1 MKKTAFILCIVLLIV
16 YSPVFFSGKTWYFAD
31 NYALTVPQKLYA
43 VDSIKRGV
51 LPFWNPLVLSGLP
64 FLADINNS
72 MVYPWTVLFFL
83 FSPAVALNITVISHL
98 FLTGLGM
105 YALCRVLKQSPWQAR
120 VGAVVWMLSG
130 HMVAVSNNIALLQS
144 TAWLPWIF
152 ALVVLALRDRSKKAL
167 VLLPAVFVLEI
178 LAGHPQP
185 PLYIGMVVGAY
196 LLFAPYWKVWK
207 RVVMFII
214 PAVVAL
220 AITAFLV
227 FPFLQLSAR
236 STRVHMT
243 LHEVI
248 NGSLHPA
255 LLTHWFFP
263 NIFDNA
269 DLRVVWGPEWGKLK
283 QTDGYITL
291 VGIIAV
297 LLFTIK
303 GKKTYE
309 EKILVFSAL
318 FSIVLALGKYVP
330 GMEALYERVAVLRLV
345 RNPSAMIIVWSF
357 AGAVVVGRSLE
368 WFSLQKK
375 LLSRLGT
382 YVWIFPAISGLLLLT
397 RDWWF
402 ATGWNMIDVLM
413 RNRLSASAFHTLAR
427 DSIIVHAVLLSFFFT
442 SLFSVL
448 IMRMLVKKRVY
459 WPFVFVLITLD
470 MWGAIKPT
478 IFLAPSN
485 VYDARSEQAEFLS
498 AQPNGYRYI
507 SVNDYLPYAGLFSYF
522 HDVVT
527 APPFTTETRFTDIEK
542 QSFAELLGRQHNLV
556 ADWGMA
562 HNLSTIYGYET
573 LVPANT
579 AAYWKMNTEGSGINE
594 VDRVPL
600 TDSRMSEQ
608 GVRYI
613 LLDKRIYPENY
624 LSKQYPWLK
633 VVKSTPEFAILENS
647 HALPIVHPRVSNQ
660 NVQVSAIDV
669 RSNTISFVV
678 SAKTSADLFI
688 AETYFPGWQC
698 RINGSECILKEE
710 AGGMSMTAEPGEY
723 IVLLNFVPDNFLLYA
738 RISFIAIIGYV
749 VWLVISFRPKFPFPP
764 LD

>member
-16 YSPVFFSGKTWYFAD
+16 YFPVFFSGKTWYFAD

-72 MVYPWTVLFFL
+72 MVYPWTVSFFL
-83 FSPAVALNITVISHL
+83 FSPAVALNITVLSHL

-120 VGAVVWMLSG
+120 IGAVAWMLSG
-130 HMVAVSNNIALLQS
+130 HMVAVSNNVALLQS

-152 ALVVLALRDRSKKAL
+152 VLVVLALRDRSKKAL
-167 VLLPAVFVLEI
+167 ALLPLVFVLEI
-178 LAGHPQP
+178 LGGHPQP
-185 PLYIGMVVGAY
+185 PLYIGMVLAVY

-207 RVVMFII
+207 RVVMFVV
-214 PAVVAL
+214 PAVVTL
-220 AITAFLV
+220 AMTAFLV

-243 LHEVI
+243 LNEVI

-255 LLTHWFFP
+255 LLVHWFFP

-269 DLRVVWGPEWGKLK
+269 DLRMVWGPEWGKLK

-291 VGIIAV
+291 IGIIAV
-297 LLFTIK
+297 LLFTWR

-309 EKILVFSAL
+309 EKVLVYSAL
-318 FSIVLALGKYVP
+318 FSIFLALGKYVP
-330 GMEALYERVAVLRLV
+330 GMEALYERVAILRLV

-357 AGAVVVGRSLE
+357 AGAAVVGRSFE
-368 WFSLQKK
+368 WFSQQKK
-375 LLSRLGT
+375 LLLWLTRCILILP
-382 YVWIFPAISGLLLLT
+382 VVLGLLLVT
-397 RDWWF
+397 REWWF
-402 ATGWNMIDVLM
+402 DAGWNM
-413 RNRLSASAFHTLAR
+413 LSTSAFHTLPR
-427 DSIIVHAVLLSFFFT
+427 DSIIVHAILLSIFFT
-442 SLFSVL
+442 SLFFVL
-448 IMRMLVKKRVY
+448 VMRVLEKKRVY
-459 WPFVFVLITLD
+459 WPLVFALIALD
-470 MWGAIKPT
+470 MWIAIKPT

-485 VYDARSEQAEFLS
+485 VYDTRSEQAKFLS
-498 AQPNGYRYI
+498 AQPKGYRYI

-542 QSFAELLGRQHNLV
+542 QSFEELLGRQHNLV

-579 AAYWKMNTEGSGINE
+579 AAYWKVNAEGSGINE
-594 VDRVPL
+594 VDRIPF
-600 TDSRMSEQ
+600 TDSRMNEQ

-633 VVKSTPEFAILENS
+633 IVKSTSEFAILENS
-647 HALPIVHPRVSNQ
+647 HALPIVHPRTPNK

-669 RSNTISFVV
+669 RPNTVAFVV
-678 SAKTSADLFI
+678 SAKITADLFI
-688 AETYFPGWQC
+688 AETYFPGWRC
-698 RINGSECILKEE
+698 RINGKECVLKEVN
-710 AGGMSMTAEPGEY
+710 GGMSMTAEPGEY
-723 IVLLNFVPDNFLLYA
+723 TVLLNFVPDNFPLYA
-738 RISFIAIIGYV
+738 RISLLVTAGYA
-749 VWLVISFRPKFPFPP
+749 VWVFFVLRKK
-764 LD
+764 LL